1 MGEKIDKGLNCRL
14 TMRER
19 SRILVRMTGTFQSFE
34 LTFGSFGQQYT
45 TIDGR
50 QYVTFFDLMD
60 PKLRGLEAGAKVE
73 FEAMEG
79 PTKLCDN
86 PLVTEALPAAR
97 LLRVIQ
103 ED

>member
-1 MGEKIDKGLNCRL
+1 
-14 TMRER
+14 
-19 SRILVRMTGTFQSFE
+19 MTGTFQRFE
-34 LTFGSFGQQYT
+34 LAFGAFGQQYT

-60 PKLRGLEAGAKVE
+60 PNLRGLKAGAKVE
-73 FEAMEG
+73 FEATKG
-79 PTKLCDN
+79 PTKLCN
-86 PLVTEALPAAR
+86 HPVVLEALPAAK